1 MGMRFPKLGR
11 QLCYPLLAV
20 LFLGMLFR
28 TDLPFTP
35 GTAVGRITNIG
46 NYKHPVHQESNERFL
61 FNNKP
66 LASFM
71 IAGVQK
77 GGTTVLSKYMHFQ
90 CKGIISMQH
99 NEIRFPYS
107 KSNADRQQRKRDYV
121 AFESSFELT
130 ETQKNE
136 LSLGKSSIM
145 YGFKDPLEH
154 KADELRRYNPDMK
167 LIFSFR
173 HPIKRF
179 VSWYNHF
186 CIFFKVK
193 SPCCTFW
200 DQISTK

>member
-1 MGMRFPKLGR
+1 MRGYYF
-11 QLCYPLLAV
+11 V
-20 LFLGMLFR
+20 
-28 TDLPFTP
+28 
-35 GTAVGRITNIG
+35 
-46 NYKHPVHQESNERFL
+46 
-61 FNNKP
+61 
-66 LASFM
+66 
-71 IAGVQK
+71 
-77 GGTTVLSKYMHFQ
+77 
-90 CKGIISMQH
+90 QH

-107 KSNADRQQRKRDYV
+107 KSNADRQRKRDYV

-193 SPCCTFW
+193 SPCCTFLGP
-200 DQISTK
+200 DINKVAEESIPKHCKLMLSRGYYDVTLSKFLKNFPRKDIKVLF